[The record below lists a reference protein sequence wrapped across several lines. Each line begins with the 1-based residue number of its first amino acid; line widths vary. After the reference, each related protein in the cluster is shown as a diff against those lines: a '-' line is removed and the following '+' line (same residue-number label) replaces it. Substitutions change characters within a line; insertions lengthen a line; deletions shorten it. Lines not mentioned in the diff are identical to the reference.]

1 MYKKKHMNVISQKFY
16 PHGNPASRQENG
28 EEVWYL
34 VGGAGG
40 VGGEQGMSP
49 SLLSKKGKVLK
60 SKLFRFVSK
69 CCQCLTR
76 PWRRKYSQINMRV
89 LFSWASDCSKK
100 TCWWSIQSITE
111 CYKDKSSASILTN
124 FWACFIDF
132 HAQFLYLST
141 IVVIL
146 AVHLKKATSAC
157 IFSATFLLLLNGD
170 ERIRHRHQ
178 KSFSSQQLCLR
189 CKRRTENKCVAA
201 TGNWIRICNRTIL
214 D

>member
-69 CCQCLTR
+69 CVVSAWYGR
-76 PWRRKYSQINMRV
+76 DGESIRK
-89 LFSWASDCSKK
+89 
-100 TCWWSIQSITE
+100 
-111 CYKDKSSASILTN
+111 
-124 FWACFIDF
+124 
-132 HAQFLYLST
+132 
-141 IVVIL
+141 
-146 AVHLKKATSAC
+146 
-157 IFSATFLLLLNGD
+157 
-170 ERIRHRHQ
+170 
-178 KSFSSQQLCLR
+178 
-189 CKRRTENKCVAA
+189 
-201 TGNWIRICNRTIL
+201 
-214 D
+214 